1 MGANQSVENFEVPS
15 SEHTATLHYF
25 GGRGLADQIR
35 WMLAASNVDFCQKT
49 VSSREKFL
57 EMAGC
62 QLPFGQLPLLQIDG
76 VEIVQ
81 SQAAVRYLAR
91 RSHLAGTSSQE
102 ALKCDMIAEAIRD
115 VLSLVVGAPFRKYG
129 KVADAPPS
137 SVSTTLTTAGGVGAA
152 KNNENIINKEAWA
165 AHLTVIKEK
174 WSFMGKRME
183 AILRNNLPATHP
195 AVIMTRPTQAG
206 SQAATAVVP
215 GSVINPDQDTP
226 VHMVGSSLTYADVLM
241 AHLVTW
247 LVEECGPEIVAH
259 TPLLVILQIQVI
271 SMPSMKRFIRSDNY
285 FPIGD
290 KAYVE
295 QVNTV
300 LGRVC

>member
-1 MGANQSVENFEVPS
+1 MEDFEVPS
-15 SEHTATLHYF
+15 AEHTATLHYF

-49 VSSREKFL
+49 ISSREKFL

-76 VEIVQ
+76 IEIVQ

-91 RSHLAGTSSQE
+91 RAHLAGTSSQD

-115 VLSLVVGAPFRKYG
+115 VLSLLLSAPFRKYS
-129 KVADAPPS
+129 KNSD
-137 SVSTTLTTAGGVGAA
+137 VSTSTSATGEANNKNRDIVNFDAWTAHVA
-152 KNNENIINKEAWA
+152 
-165 AHLTVIKEK
+165 VIKEK

-183 AILRNNLPATHP
+183 AILRNNLTPSHP
-195 AVIMTRPTQAG
+195 AVISTRPRL
-206 SQAATAVVP
+206 P
-215 GSVINPDQDTP
+215 GPKPPVQNKPRTSTGNVQLEEDVP
-226 VHMVGSSLTYADVLM
+226 VHMVGSSLTYADILM

-271 SMPSMKRFIRSDNY
+271 SMPSMKRFIRSDNF

-300 LGRVC
+300 LGRNC